1 VTTDSIEV
9 KGDGKMA
16 VVREKIKQNRV
27 LRLPQEIWRH
37 LRLRPDAEVDLR
49 VEEGRLIVT
58 PVSERKRLRLAP
70 DLVDELVANEEFYLP
85 EGA

>member
-1 VTTDSIEV
+1 MTI
-9 KGDGKMA
+9 
-16 VVREKIKQNRV
+16 VVREKIEQDCV

-37 LRLRPDAEVDLR
+37 LRLETDAEVELR

-58 PVSERKRLRLAP
+58 PILERKRLRLAP
-70 DLVDELVANEEFYLP
+70 DIVDELVANEEFYLP

>member
-1 VTTDSIEV
+1 
-9 KGDGKMA
+9 
-16 VVREKIKQNRV
+16 
-27 LRLPQEIWRH
+27 LPQEVWR
-37 LRLRPDAEVDLR
+37 LLGLKPDVEVDLR

-58 PVSERKRLRLAP
+58 PVSERKRLRLAS

>member
-1 VTTDSIEV
+1 
-9 KGDGKMA
+9 MA
-16 VVREKIKQNRV
+16 VVREKIEQDRI

-37 LRLRPDAEVDLR
+37 LRLRPEAEVDLR

-58 PVSERKRLRLAP
+58 PVWERKRLRLAP
-70 DLVDELVANEEFYLP
+70 DVVDELVANEDFYLP

>member
-1 VTTDSIEV
+1 MT
-9 KGDGKMA
+9 

-37 LRLRPDAEVDLR
+37 LGLKSDVEVDLR

-58 PVSERKRLRLAP
+58 PVSEKKRLRLAP

>member
-1 VTTDSIEV
+1 MT
-9 KGDGKMA
+9 

-27 LRLPQEIWRH
+27 LRLPQEIWR
-37 LRLRPDAEVDLR
+37 RLGLKSDVEVDLR

-58 PVSERKRLRLAP
+58 PVSEKKRLRLAP

>member
-1 VTTDSIEV
+1 MT
-9 KGDGKMA
+9 
-16 VVREKIKQNRV
+16 VVREKIKQNRI
-27 LRLPQEIWRH
+27 LHLPQEVWR
-37 LRLRPDAEVDLR
+37 LLGLKPDVEVDLR